1 MKTIIITAL
10 FLCTTMGISAQI
22 TPKKEQHIRE
32 TLGKFNVPN
41 KFINGFI
48 SVGKLLGCE
57 PDDDS
62 KACQE
67 VRDPWGESKP
77 TNKYKISSKDKAVAM
92 QRLED
97 KISNGEGG
105 KAIPKNSVLFAQKKY
120 SGNKLEALKA
130 RYAIYLKFCCLKN
143 KHR

>member
-1 MKTIIITAL
+1 MKTIIITVL

-22 TPKKEQHIRE
+22 TPKFEKNIRE
-32 TLGKFNVPN
+32 TLGKSNVSKN
-41 KFINGFI
+41 FTNGFI

-67 VRDPWGESKP
+67 VRDPWEESKP
-77 TNKYKISSKDKAVAM
+77 TTKSKISSKDKAVAM

-97 KISNGEGG
+97 KINNGEGG
-105 KAIPKNSVLFAQKKY
+105 KAIPKNSVLVAHKKY

-130 RYAIYLKFCCLKN
+130 RYAMYLKFCCLKN
-143 KHR
+143 